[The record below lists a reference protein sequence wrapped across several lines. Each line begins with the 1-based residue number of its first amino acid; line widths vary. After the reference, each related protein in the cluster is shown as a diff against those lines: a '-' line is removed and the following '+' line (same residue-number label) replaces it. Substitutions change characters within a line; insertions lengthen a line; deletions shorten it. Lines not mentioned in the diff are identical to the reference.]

1 MWRTQDTIAL
11 LSNVVFQM
19 NLDILEDGMGKTR
32 DQSARKWISQPS
44 KNLAFLFISSVKTY

>member
-1 MWRTQDTIAL
+1 MIAL

-32 DQSARKWISQPS
+32 DQSARK
-44 KNLAFLFISSVKTY
+44 

>member
-32 DQSARKWISQPS
+32 DKSARKWISQPS
-44 KNLAFLFISSVKTY
+44 KNLAFLFISSDKTY